1 MKTLKQFIN
10 EMPNSGASTP
20 VKYYKDG
27 NKILPNFGAGRIGKI
42 RPKGGKTI
50 ADLIKGV

>member
-1 MKTLKQFIN
+1 
-10 EMPNSGASTP
+10 MPKNSGASTP

-27 NKILPNFGAGRIGKI
+27 NKILPDFGAGRIGEI